1 MLLLLL
7 LTSSVSIPGE
17 LQLLL
22 LLMLR
27 LLLLLSRFAGRL
39 GISQPG
45 KVLDRSRP
53 AERCRPGELR
63 VHADELIEVARR
75 ELLIGYGTIHALD
88 DCTLPLN
95 GSGQSAVRVF
105 SREASADFAGHDA
118 AKPVGLIVE
127 LVFGSFRATSRT
139 AARIIHRP
147 LVA

>member
-1 MLLLLL
+1 ML
-7 LTSSVSIPGE
+7 P
-17 LQLLL
+17 

-63 VHADELIEVARR
+63 IHVNEFLKVVRR
-75 ELLIGYGTIHALD
+75 ELLISDGLINAQD

-95 GSGQSAVRVF
+95 GSDRNAIRGF
-105 SREASADFAGHDA
+105 SPEASADFAGDDA
-118 AKPVGLIVE
+118 SETVGLIV
-127 LVFGSFRATSRT
+127 RAIIRRSRPPLST
-139 AARIIHRP
+139 TGRHVARP
-147 LVA
+147 